1 MKIQIRQII
10 PAPVTTTLTGAL
22 DGDADVDDDE
32 VDVNNRLQ
40 LTQFKVLE
48 IKESTKLKIQP
59 IRAIKSNKQ
68 CIVQFFFLKILK
80 QKNLLTRPVEVP
92 VSEK

>member
-32 VDVNNRLQ
+32 VDVNNRLK
-40 LTQFKVLE
+40 LTHFKVLT
-48 IKESTKLKIQP
+48 IKESTKLKIQQ

-68 CIVQFFFLKILK
+68 CILLFF
-80 QKNLLTRPVEVP
+80 
-92 VSEK
+92 